1 MDGNSTSPERNRV
14 MSRVRAVDTK
24 PEMAIR
30 RLLHRMGYRYR
41 LHVSVLPGRPDIV
54 FPARK
59 KIVLVHGCF
68 WHRHRCQNGRR
79 FPKSRSQFWRRKLEG
94 NKVRDRQNIL
104 KLRRLGYAVRIIWEC
119 QVARVCTHEGRRD
132 LLKFLGSPLPRS
144 RRRPVAIPM
153 HSNSARLRPRRQPS
167 TKPTLK

>member
-1 MDGNSTSPERNRV
+1 MADNLTPAERSRV

-24 PEMAIR
+24 PEVAIR
-30 RLLHRMGYRYR
+30 SLLHRMGFRYR
-41 LHVSVLPGRPDIV
+41 LHVSELPGRPDIV

-68 WHRHRCQNGRR
+68 WHRHRCQNGHRL
-79 FPKSRSQFWRRKLEG
+79 PKSRRQFWRRKLEG

-132 LLKFLGSPLPRS
+132 LLKFLGSPLTRLRK
-144 RRRPVAIPM
+144 RRVAIPM
-153 HSNSARLRPRRQPS
+153 HSNSARPSPSSRPS